1 MNSGVC
7 DEVSV
12 PEHEVGGH
20 GVLDQDIW
28 SSFSCWPVSRS
39 VCSRE
44 TTNGDTWTRKKRFV
58 MGMGS
63 QNDGGCWEGPQHA
76 PRTLQNQ
83 EGRCSKARGPG
94 AATPKGGRTIDVSA
108 RERGKERAL
117 PPLFSSSSASMDG
130 GIPTHRP
137 RLLSRQTQMP
147 MALFRKHPRS
157 HTQHLGVSDRSIN
170 SLPPARMLGRLT
182 ASGKRQGPR
191 GLHPSFSV
199 SILAGRNTREASTTR
214 LDRCSPPE

>member
-1 MNSGVC
+1 MAC
-7 DEVSV
+7 VSV
-12 PEHEVGGH
+12 S
-20 GVLDQDIW
+20 VLQ
-28 SSFSCWPVSRS
+28 RN
-39 VCSRE
+39 R
-44 TTNGDTWTRKKRFV
+44 TNGDTWTRKKRFV

-94 AATPKGGRTIDVSA
+94 AATPKGGRIIDVSA
-108 RERGKERAL
+108 REREGKNVPSLHFLAL
-117 PPLFSSSSASMDG
+117 VQPQWIAGSAPTVLDYSVFGLKCRWLSSGNTLAATPSIWASL
-130 GIPTHRP
+130 TC
-137 RLLSRQTQMP
+137 
-147 MALFRKHPRS
+147 
-157 HTQHLGVSDRSIN
+157 SIN
-170 SLPPARMLGRLT
+170 SLPPARILGRLT